1 MRYLVRYFN
10 GVDIIN
16 DISTNDYDIANKRA
30 FDLKNNN
37 PTYRVWIADAI
48 MEILVG

>member
-16 DISTNDYDIANKRA
+16 DLQTNDFDKVIERERELKKKYSDVWHADI
-30 FDLKNNN
+30 
-37 PTYRVWIADAI
+37 I

>member
-16 DISTNDYDIANKRA
+16 DISTNDESVAVERQLQIK
-30 FDLKNNN
+30 KEN
-37 PTYRVWIADAI
+37 PSYSVWIADAI